1 MNTNNLNTLFEHL
14 NDQFD
19 IEEPRAGHDQ
29 RFLQKLTAETKV
41 VQLELRRSNPWRP
54 ILSIAA
60 SLVLIMTLVI
70 GLQKNQTPTGLASVS
85 PEMETTQDF
94 FTNTINTE
102 LEKLNNEES
111 PEYQELVVDALFQLK
126 ILEQDYK
133 NLITDLTDSGDDKR
147 VIHAMITNFQNRI
160 LILQN
165 VSEQIDELK
174 QTKYITNENSTIL

>member
-1 MNTNNLNTLFEHL
+1 MSTNNLNTLFDNL
-14 NDQFD
+14 KDGFD
-19 IEEPRAGHDQ
+19 IEEPRTDHDQ

-41 VQLELRRSNPWRP
+41 VQLELRRSNLWKP

-60 SLVLIMTLVI
+60 SLLLIMTLVI
-70 GLQKNQTPTGLASVS
+70 GLQSNQSPTGLASVS

-94 FTNTINTE
+94 FTSTITAE
-102 LEKLNNEES
+102 LGKLNNEES

-126 ILEQDYK
+126 ILEQDYEK
-133 NLITDLTDSGDDKR
+133 LITDLKDSGDDKR

-174 QTKYITNENSTIL
+174 QTKNITNENSTTL